1 MCFVPVHV
9 RPMVPRD
16 RSPAALGGVGTVS
29 QILLMLS
36 ISRVGTG
43 LNKAVIFVVRMWLCR
58 GLLTAAESKDSQSH

>member
-29 QILLMLS
+29 QILVSSDDTREGKGLTDLTEFF
-36 ISRVGTG
+36 SRP
-43 LNKAVIFVVRMWLCR
+43 
-58 GLLTAAESKDSQSH
+58 